1 MDKESVEKEKEKR
14 EEIKVIKKEEREI
27 ERIEE
32 GKRFNNGKTRYDLVP
47 VYSHEQYAKVLTMG
61 AEKYGDNNW
70 RLGMSW
76 NSVLASLERHLY
88 AFKNGE
94 DTDPESGLHHMAHC
108 AANCMFLIEYSKIY
122 PQGDDRY
129 K

>member
-1 MDKESVEKEKEKR
+1 MDKESAKEEEKEKEEIKVLN
-14 EEIKVIKKEEREI
+14 EEIKEI
-27 ERIEE
+27 E
-32 GKRFNNGKTRYDLVP
+32 GKRFNSGKTRYDLVP

-88 AFKNGE
+88 SFKNGE

>member
-1 MDKESVEKEKEKR
+1 MDKESAKEKEKEEKEIKLLN
-14 EEIKVIKKEEREI
+14 EEIKEI
-27 ERIEE
+27 E

>member
-1 MDKESVEKEKEKR
+1 MSNSNADVNKKEDKEEKQL
-14 EEIKVIKKEEREI
+14 
-27 ERIEE
+27 
-32 GKRFNNGKTRYDLVP
+32 GKRYNIGKTRYDLVP
-47 VYSHEQYAKVLTMG
+47 CYSHEQYAKVLTMG

-94 DTDPESGLHHMAHC
+94 NIDPESGLHHMAHC
-108 AANCMFLIEYSKIY
+108 AANCMFLIEYSQSF

-129 K
+129 IQK